1 MAEPYFFSDAALT
14 VTDPDNSDETVAIA
28 GLRGITLTPAYETT
42 ELYTADS
49 TFRET
54 VKQYEHNVNVE
65 IDYAF
70 FDIEAAQLW
79 LGGQGTVP
87 TDSNTDSTDT
97 TDPKLF
103 DLEVVTSSADGTV
116 ERTAAVE
123 AIVFP
128 EFPIVDG
135 SQDEFEEYGL
145 SGSGRTVTNL
155 ADTSA

>member
-1 MAEPYFFSDAALT
+1 MSANPYFFSDGTLT
-14 VTDPDNSDETVAIA
+14 VTEEAGSTELAIA
-28 GLRGITLTPAYETT
+28 GLRGVTITAANETT

-70 FDIEAAQLW
+70 FDIEAAQQW
-79 LGGQGTVP
+79 LAGDGT
-87 TDSNTDSTDT
+87 TTATASTDT
-97 TDPKLF
+97 SDPALF
-103 DLEVVTSSADGTV
+103 KVERVDPSSDGSV
-116 ERTAAVE
+116 ERTTEVE
-123 AIVFP
+123 SVVFP

-145 SGSGRTVTNL
+145 SGSGRSITNL
-155 ADTSA
+155 ADTSGA